1 MRIDNF
7 GMNIML
13 TKKDNNKLFQIVKL
27 NIRVRYLGFLVRV
40 NKNNIL
46 FWLIDQQL
54 RIMKLITNTLMKMMK
69 RVTNLHSKP

>member
-46 FWLIDQQL
+46 F
-54 RIMKLITNTLMKMMK
+54 
-69 RVTNLHSKP
+69 